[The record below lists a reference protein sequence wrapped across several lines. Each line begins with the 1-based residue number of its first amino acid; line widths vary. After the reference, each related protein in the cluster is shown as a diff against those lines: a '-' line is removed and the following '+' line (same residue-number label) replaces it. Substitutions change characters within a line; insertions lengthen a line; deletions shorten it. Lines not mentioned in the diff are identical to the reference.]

1 MHYIRIG
8 LNVFL
13 TATGLPPRPTFG
25 DFLMQKLIDIWAKNP
40 TLANAIKIRNHAN
53 KRPMSIL
60 TLSASDIV
68 ICGDAILTI
77 QES

>member
-1 MHYIRIG
+1 MGVTDIDSP
-8 LNVFL
+8 
-13 TATGLPPRPTFG
+13 TASGSLPCPNFG
-25 DFLMQKLIDIWAKNP
+25 DFLMQKLVTSWAKNP